1 MAWRNVLSIS
11 LRQITCRLSW
21 TLCGVALVVCLF
33 SCDTDKPDNLEPLI
47 TTLSATDITRT
58 DATLNGSVVIEGETE
73 MPQMCFRYGITEEM
87 KQTATAVSSDN
98 SFVTARI
105 TGLTS
110 ATTYYYVL
118 EATNGRTTV
127 KGNMMTFTT
136 LPNEKPSLGE
146 AGIVSHGPM
155 SVIVGYE
162 ITDDGGET
170 ITETGCLYALASA
183 AEDRQRVAFKNYSG
197 DKGRQTLLLSGLNRN
212 ATYLIW
218 PYAKSRM
225 GETVGSPIT
234 FTTGDAMSL
243 GEAGQLRLLLGKE
256 LYDYTK
262 LSIAGPL
269 NGDDLRCLREMM
281 GRGLDNTA
289 TAGRLSDVDLTDAR
303 IVAGGEPYD
312 GSRYAQDNV
321 VGQGLFADCASLTKI
336 IFPSGTTTIEK
347 DAFARCTSL
356 QNISIPASA
365 TSVLPSAG
373 CSALQGISVSGANS
387 HYIGKDGVLL
397 NADATR
403 IVWFPMGKSGSYT
416 LPSTVTSIGDY
427 AFKECSIE
435 TFTFPDNITTLG
447 TGVFM
452 NSKVKDVKMPGSL
465 RLVPTATFQ
474 GCTLLH
480 VVRLGSKTEMISD
493 YAFSDCPLTDIYVDA
508 QLPPVCKSLSFGT
521 SGADIFSSCRVHV
534 PKGRVNIYK
543 ASEGWKLF
551 KNIITN

>member
-1 MAWRNVLSIS
+1 MAWCNVLSIS

-110 ATTYYYVL
+110 AATYYYVL

-146 AGIVSHGPM
+146 ASIVSHGPM

-435 TFTFPDNITTLG
+435 TFEFPDNITALG

-452 NSKVKDVKMPGSL
+452 DSKVREVKMPGSL
-465 RLVPTATFQ
+465 RLLPTATFQ
-474 GCTLLH
+474 GCRQLR

-508 QLPPVCKSLSFGT
+508 QLPPVCKALSFAA
-521 SGADIFSSCRVHV
+521 SGSAVFGSCRVHV

-543 ASEGWKLF
+543 ASEGWNLF
-551 KNIITN
+551 KNIITD

>member
-1 MAWRNVLSIS
+1 MAWCNVLSIS
-11 LRQITCRLSW
+11 LRQITSRLSW

-58 DATLNGSVVIEGETE
+58 DATLNGSVVTEGETE

-87 KQTATAVSSDN
+87 KQTATAGSSDN
-98 SFVTARI
+98 SSVTARI

-146 AGIVSHGPM
+146 ASIVSHGPM

-183 AEDRQRVAFKNYSG
+183 AEDRQRVAFKNYSV

-347 DAFARCTSL
+347 YAFARCTSL

-474 GCTLLH
+474 GCMQLH
-480 VVRLGSKTEMISD
+480 VVRLGSKTEMISN

-508 QLPPVCKSLSFGT
+508 QLPPVCKSLSLGT

>member
-1 MAWRNVLSIS
+1 MAWCNVLSIS
-11 LRQITCRLSW
+11 LRQITSRLSW

-98 SFVTARI
+98 SSVTARI

-146 AGIVSHGPM
+146 ASIVSHGPM

-170 ITETGCLYALASA
+170 ITETGCLYALAST

-447 TGVFM
+447 TGAFM

-474 GCTLLH
+474 GCMQLH

-508 QLPPVCKSLSFGT
+508 QLPLVCKSLSFGT

>member
-1 MAWRNVLSIS
+1 MAWCNVLSIS
-11 LRQITCRLSW
+11 LRQITSRLSW

-98 SFVTARI
+98 SSVTARI

-110 ATTYYYVL
+110 ATTYYYML

-136 LPNEKPSLGE
+136 LPNEKPSVSE
-146 AGIVSHGPM
+146 ASIVSHGPM
-155 SVIVGYE
+155 SVIVSYE

-170 ITETGCLYALASA
+170 ITETGCLYALSSA
-183 AEDRQRVAFKNYSG
+183 AEDRQRVQLTDCQKG
-197 DKGRQTLLLSGLNRN
+197 KGRQTLLISDLNRN

-234 FTTGDAMSL
+234 FTTGDAMLL
-243 GEAGQLRLLLGKE
+243 GEAGQLRLLVGKE

-416 LPSTVTSIGDY
+416 LPSTVTSIGNY

-435 TFTFPDNITTLG
+435 TFEFPDNITALG

-452 NSKVKDVKMPGSL
+452 DSKVREVKMPGCL

-474 GCTLLH
+474 GCRQLR

-508 QLPPVCKSLSFGT
+508 QLPPVCKALSFAA
-521 SGADIFSSCRVHV
+521 SGSAVFGSCRVHV

-543 ASEGWKLF
+543 ASEGWNLF
-551 KNIITN
+551 KNIITD

>member
-1 MAWRNVLSIS
+1 MAWCNVLSIS
-11 LRQITCRLSW
+11 LRQITSRLSW

-98 SFVTARI
+98 SSVTARI

-146 AGIVSHGPM
+146 ASIVSHGPM

-474 GCTLLH
+474 GCMQLH

-493 YAFSDCPLTDIYVDA
+493 YAFSDCPLTDIYVDV

>member
-1 MAWRNVLSIS
+1 MAWCNVLSIS
-11 LRQITCRLSW
+11 LRQITSRLSW

-98 SFVTARI
+98 SSVTARI

-110 ATTYYYVL
+110 AATYYYVL

-136 LPNEKPSLGE
+136 LPNENPSLGE
-146 AGIVSHGPM
+146 ASIVSHGPM

-474 GCTLLH
+474 GCMQLH

-551 KNIITN
+551 KNIITD

>member
-11 LRQITCRLSW
+11 LRQITSRLSW
-21 TLCGVALVVCLF
+21 KLCVVALVVCLF
-33 SCDTDKPDNLEPLI
+33 SCDSDKPDNLEPLI

-58 DATLNGSVVIEGETE
+58 DATLNGSVLIEGETE

-98 SFVTARI
+98 SSVTARI
-105 TGLTS
+105 TGLSS
-110 ATTYYYVL
+110 ATTYYYML

-183 AEDRQRVAFKNYSG
+183 AEDRQRVTAKDYSG

-312 GSRYAQDNV
+312 G
-321 VGQGLFADCASLTKI
+321 
-336 IFPSGTTTIEK
+336 
-347 DAFARCTSL
+347 
-356 QNISIPASA
+356 
-365 TSVLPSAG
+365 
-373 CSALQGISVSGANS
+373 
-387 HYIGKDGVLL
+387 
-397 NADATR
+397 
-403 IVWFPMGKSGSYT
+403 
-416 LPSTVTSIGDY
+416 
-427 AFKECSIE
+427 
-435 TFTFPDNITTLG
+435 
-447 TGVFM
+447 
-452 NSKVKDVKMPGSL
+452 
-465 RLVPTATFQ
+465 
-474 GCTLLH
+474 
-480 VVRLGSKTEMISD
+480 
-493 YAFSDCPLTDIYVDA
+493 
-508 QLPPVCKSLSFGT
+508 
-521 SGADIFSSCRVHV
+521 
-534 PKGRVNIYK
+534 
-543 ASEGWKLF
+543 
-551 KNIITN
+551 

>member
-1 MAWRNVLSIS
+1 MAWCNVLSIS

-110 ATTYYYVL
+110 AATYYYVL

-146 AGIVSHGPM
+146 ASIVSHGPM

-281 GRGLDNTA
+281 GRGLDNTS

-347 DAFARCTSL
+347 DAFARYTSL

-403 IVWFPMGKSGSYT
+403 IVWFPMGKSG
-416 LPSTVTSIGDY
+416 
-427 AFKECSIE
+427 
-435 TFTFPDNITTLG
+435 
-447 TGVFM
+447 
-452 NSKVKDVKMPGSL
+452 
-465 RLVPTATFQ
+465 R
-474 GCTLLH
+474 
-480 VVRLGSKTEMISD
+480 
-493 YAFSDCPLTDIYVDA
+493 
-508 QLPPVCKSLSFGT
+508 
-521 SGADIFSSCRVHV
+521 
-534 PKGRVNIYK
+534 
-543 ASEGWKLF
+543 
-551 KNIITN
+551 

>member
-1 MAWRNVLSIS
+1 MAWCNVLSIS
-11 LRQITCRLSW
+11 LRQITSRLSW

-58 DATLNGSVVIEGETE
+58 DVTLNGSVVIEGETE

-98 SFVTARI
+98 SSVTARI

-110 ATTYYYVL
+110 ATTYYYML

-146 AGIVSHGPM
+146 ASIVSHGPM

-416 LPSTVTSIGDY
+416 LPSTVISIGDY

-474 GCTLLH
+474 GCMQLH

-508 QLPPVCKSLSFGT
+508 QLPPVCKSLSFST